1 MKFTDYFQHTRERPD
16 RKQIKI
22 EWIRQ
27 VVENPEFE
35 HIQEDGRFRR
45 WAFIE
50 EAGKYLRVVVLEDN
64 QTIHNAFFDRD
75 FNK

>member
-1 MKFTDYFQHTRERPD
+1 MKFTDYFLHTKERPD
-16 RKQIKI
+16 RKQIKM

-27 VVENPEFE
+27 VAENPEFE
-35 HIQEDGRFRR
+35 YIQEDGRFRR

>member
-1 MKFTDYFQHTRERPD
+1 MKFTDYFLHTKERPD
-16 RKQIKI
+16 RKQIKM
-22 EWIRQ
+22 EWIKQ

-35 HIQEDGRFRR
+35 YIQEDGRFRR

>member
-64 QTIHNAFFDRD
+64 LTIHNAFFDRD